1 MATLSVF
8 IVCAFG
14 NFLVDLFIAALAT
27 NNVEIVNL

>member
-14 NFLVDLFIAALAT
+14 NFLAHLFIAALAR
-27 NNVEIVNL
+27 NNVEILNL